1 MTTQDILLPPAFRLV
16 TLREMGDA
24 FAYAKANAASEGAGT
39 LVFVGR
45 FDLVEF
51 AVVLEPDE
59 PLLRARRT
67 FYAGMSALMDA
78 LAVNAP
84 PEKPMDIDWPDA
96 IRVDTGLVGG
106 GRLAWP
112 DEADEN
118 EPPQWLV
125 FGAMIRTVSTM
136 EGEAGLRPLSTALED
151 EGFSDMTAGEFVE
164 AFSRHFMSAIDRWQE
179 QGFGAVAR
187 EYLSRLPAE
196 QGVRRDIDDNGD
208 LLVRRMGKTDVERK
222 KLLPALLKP
231 SWYDPQTKGP
241 RA

>member
-16 TLREMGDA
+16 TLREVGDA
-24 FAYAKANAASEGAGT
+24 FAHARANAATEGAGT

-59 PLLRARRT
+59 PLQHARRA
-67 FYAGMSALMDA
+67 FYAGMSALMVA

-84 PEKPMDIDWPDA
+84 PE
-96 IRVDTGLVGG
+96 
-106 GRLAWP
+106 
-112 DEADEN
+112 
-118 EPPQWLV
+118 WLV
-125 FGAMIRTVSTM
+125 FGAMIRTVSM
-136 EGEAGLRPLSTALED
+136 AEGEAGLRPLSAALED
-151 EGFSDMTAGEFVE
+151 EGFSGVTANELVE
-164 AFSRHFMSAIDRWQE
+164 AFSRHFMSAIDTWQD

-196 QGVRRDIDDNGD
+196 KGVRRDIDENGD
-208 LLVRRMGKTDVERK
+208 LLVRRMGKTEVERR
-222 KLLPALLKP
+222 KLLPVLLEP
-231 SWYDPQTKGP
+231 SWYDPDAKSP